1 MNEREG
7 SVCDYNLSL
16 HRILHIPPS
25 SLTSNV
31 SICLLLSSLITSF
44 LFNFSQIMHAK
55 KSVDWTT
62 VFIRLCLINDLIEEE
77 TEFEVRPSQ

>member
-1 MNEREG
+1 MREKEV
-7 SVCDYNLSL
+7 SAITISLAL